1 MTSSMTIDSTVQV
14 TCMLWHHGV
23 VHPWVLL
30 TEETVDVEVV
40 AYVIRD
46 CDGMRF

>member
-1 MTSSMTIDSTVQV
+1 MTIDSTVQV
-14 TCMLWHHGV
+14 TCMLWHH
-23 VHPWVLL
+23 LL
-30 TEETVDVEVV
+30 TEETVDVEVA